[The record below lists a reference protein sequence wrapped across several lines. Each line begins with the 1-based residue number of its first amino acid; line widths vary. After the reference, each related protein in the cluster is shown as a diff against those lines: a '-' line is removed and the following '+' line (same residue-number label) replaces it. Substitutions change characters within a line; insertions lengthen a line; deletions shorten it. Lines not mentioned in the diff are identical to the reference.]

1 MELWWQPCSSS
12 GSSYKHLPLIQYA
25 HNNALTPYTSRAPSW
40 ISIHLNDVQYQGAQ
54 PLLKPWVTEKLSILF
69 QVTNM
74 VSNIQIDKKQ
84 ERQKTQFSES
94 VHLEVHLDILGYGY
108 DSSHLQGNEY
118 LEQRLLT
125 KSIVCLNQEL
135 EIIGFPSPNPIHLC
149 VIPL

>member
-1 MELWWQPCSSS
+1 
-12 GSSYKHLPLIQYA
+12 
-25 HNNALTPYTSRAPSW
+25 
-40 ISIHLNDVQYQGAQ
+40 
-54 PLLKPWVTEKLSILF
+54 
-69 QVTNM
+69 M